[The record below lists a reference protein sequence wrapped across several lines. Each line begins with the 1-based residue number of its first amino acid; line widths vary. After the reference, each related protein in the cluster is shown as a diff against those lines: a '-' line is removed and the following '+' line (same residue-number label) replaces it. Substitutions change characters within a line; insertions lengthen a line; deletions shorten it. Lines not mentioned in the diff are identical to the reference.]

1 MSQILRITITFLFF
15 WIIMWKIFMDLVFV
29 GNVVRYKI
37 ILIKIYECLF
47 SENFRAFNKNMNHIF
62 YVIVR

>member
-1 MSQILRITITFLFF
+1 
-15 WIIMWKIFMDLVFV
+15 MDLGFV

-37 ILIKIYECLF
+37 ILIKIYEFFFFFFF
-47 SENFRAFNKNMNHIF
+47 SENFRAFKKNMNHIF

>member
-1 MSQILRITITFLFF
+1 
-15 WIIMWKIFMDLVFV
+15 MDLVFV

>member
-1 MSQILRITITFLFF
+1 
-15 WIIMWKIFMDLVFV
+15 MDLVFV

-37 ILIKIYECLF
+37 VLIKIYEFFFFF
-47 SENFRAFNKNMNHIF
+47 SENFRAFKKNMNHIF